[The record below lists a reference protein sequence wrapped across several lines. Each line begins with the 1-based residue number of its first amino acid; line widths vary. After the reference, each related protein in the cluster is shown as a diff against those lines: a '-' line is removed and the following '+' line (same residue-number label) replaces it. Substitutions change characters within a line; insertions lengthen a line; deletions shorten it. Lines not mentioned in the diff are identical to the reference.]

1 MKLNWLWEACF
12 YDENSGK
19 EAVYIVQPPDDRY
32 SKHNDSAEWNPS
44 SYRDFLDYFKCH
56 KDELRYFKLEKDSGN
71 EYVVV
76 DFSNDSPYICKCR
89 KVGEDFKYYYEPTTE
104 GVTDAQPIYYREMQN
119 TSVNGVFGEPEC
131 IAYVVGFQG
140 KKDGK
145 NYQQVV
151 RVLSNQ
157 YAIIKL

>member
-12 YDENSGK
+12 YNDKLEDDD
-19 EAVYIVQPPDDRY
+19 AVFISQPPDDRY
-32 SKHNDSAEWNPS
+32 SKHDDNAEWNPS
-44 SYRDFLDYFKCH
+44 SYRDFLDYFNEH
-56 KDELRYFKLEKDSGN
+56 KDELQYFKLKKVGSDEYVIVHFEKDG
-71 EYVVV
+71 
-76 DFSNDSPYICKCR
+76 PYICKFNKLPGKEYEYCCEHL
-89 KVGEDFKYYYEPTTE
+89 ED

-151 RVLSNQ
+151 RVTSN
-157 YAIIKL
+157 

>member
-12 YDENSGK
+12 YNGK
-19 EAVYIVQPPDDRY
+19 LAEDDPVYIIQPPDDKY
-32 SKHNDSAEWNPS
+32 SKHNDKAEWNPS
-44 SYRDFLDYFKCH
+44 SYRDFLDYFKDH
-56 KDELRYFKLEKDSGN
+56 KDELQWFRLKKSG
-71 EYVVV
+71 ETCYVVV
-76 DFSNDSPYICKCR
+76 NFRKNGYVSIFSTDGGDSVKML
-89 KVGEDFKYYYEPTTE
+89 VEPTKIRH
-104 GVTDAQPIYYREMQN
+104 AQPIYYREMQN

-151 RVLSNQ
+151 RVL
-157 YAIIKL
+157 A

>member
-12 YDENSGK
+12 YNGK
-19 EAVYIVQPPDDRY
+19 LAEDDPVYIIQPPDDKY
-32 SKHNDSAEWNPS
+32 SKHNDKAGWNPS
-44 SYRDFLDYFKCH
+44 SYRDFLDYFKDH
-56 KDELRYFKLEKDSGN
+56 KDELQWFRLKKSGKTC
-71 EYVVV
+71 YVVV
-76 DFSNDSPYICKCR
+76 NFRKNGYVSIFSTDGGDSVKML
-89 KVGEDFKYYYEPTTE
+89 VEPTKIRN
-104 GVTDAQPIYYREMQN
+104 AQPIYYREMQN

-151 RVLSNQ
+151 RVL
-157 YAIIKL
+157 A